1 MKKGVKEVKEKRVTS
16 LLGDLGVGEEGV
28 GEGEAGD
35 DLSQVGLTKYKALT
49 FIDISQRFWTGS
61 WIR

>member
-1 MKKGVKEVKEKRVTS
+1 MKKGVNEVREKRVTS
-16 LLGDLGVGEEGV
+16 LLGDLGGEGG
-28 GEGEAGD
+28 GEGEIGD
-35 DLSQVGLTKYKALT
+35 DLSQVGLTKYKALP